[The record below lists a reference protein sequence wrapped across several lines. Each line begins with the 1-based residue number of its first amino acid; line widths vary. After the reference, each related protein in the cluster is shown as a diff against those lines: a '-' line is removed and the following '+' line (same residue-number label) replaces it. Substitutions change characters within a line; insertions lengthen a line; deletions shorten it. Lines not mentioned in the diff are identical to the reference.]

1 LFSFAFLIKKTNI
14 PKLEHFENHLPKHLP
29 GNVAKKQGISSMT
42 SQIQHTQN
50 KEEEGATNVAGGG
63 GSIVKPSKVYG
74 ALATQAE
81 FEAIPSSTRLRCTL
95 DEINSILS
103 SIQLIVSDKE
113 EKKKASGAKKPSK
126 TITITEDELTSIPV
140 LKKSLGG
147 KTRAL
152 VHTLRALG
160 RLKSSIKEGKSMYI
174 VVASD

>member
-1 LFSFAFLIKKTNI
+1 
-14 PKLEHFENHLPKHLP
+14 
-29 GNVAKKQGISSMT
+29 MT
-42 SQIQHTQN
+42 SQIQHTQHD
-50 KEEEGATNVAGGG
+50 EEEGATNVAAV
-63 GSIVKPSKVYG
+63 VKPSKVYG

-81 FEAIPSSTRLRCTL
+81 FDAIPSSTRLRCTL

-126 TITITEDELTSIPV
+126 TITITEDELNSIPV